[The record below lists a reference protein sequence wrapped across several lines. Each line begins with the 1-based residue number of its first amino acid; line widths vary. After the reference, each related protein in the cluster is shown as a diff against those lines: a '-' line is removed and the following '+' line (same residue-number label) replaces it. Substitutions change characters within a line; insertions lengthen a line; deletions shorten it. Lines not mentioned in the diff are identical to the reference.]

1 MSNDKPVSAHLV
13 RTYLPPT
20 QTFVANQIAQLRRYR
35 GVVVCHHRTSSEY
48 SFADG
53 VAAHEEIGA
62 FLRPL
67 DAATDRFARTPIPAC
82 LRAMQ
87 RFVADQDAAV
97 LHVHFLVNAR
107 TYRPLVRDPSRPTVV
122 SAYGYDVSGFPRRLG
137 GLGRRYLA
145 PIFGDADCFLAMTAD
160 MRDDLIALGCPEDK
174 IRVHYHGIDSRR
186 FRSPGPS
193 LRHRHALDGR
203 LRRPPRTREGPTP
216 PAGGLSPR
224 HLRRN
229 GSDSRL
235 VLVGEGPMR
244 PLLEASIERLGL
256 QDRVRLVGH
265 VSHGSEGL
273 LDHYRDADI
282 FCLPSETAR
291 GHKEGIPGTLVE
303 AMASGLPVVST
314 RHAGIPSVVSE
325 REGILVDEG
334 DVLGLEEA
342 LSRLSGDESLRRQL
356 GAAGAERAAA
366 EFDLAP
372 ATAALEE
379 IYDELTGR

>member
-186 FRSPGPS
+186 FRSPDRRYDTGTP
-193 LRHRHALDGR
+193 LTVVCVGR
-203 LRRPPRTREGPTP
+203 LAPEKGQHRLLE
-216 PAGGLSPR
+216 AFSR